1 MKKHYVQV
9 SDPWDFIGD
18 DNRNILHGNIVRIIN
33 ERCLVFRLNHSAKI
47 SGDMGD
53 ILILKPRY
61 TEDSFAKI
69 EEKTRIT
76 VNGCLMTGYKEE
88 MTESDLMKMSKFK
101 MIGSLHQI

>member
-1 MKKHYVQV
+1 MKKYYVQV

-18 DNRNILHGNIVRIIN
+18 DNRNILHGNIIKVTN
-33 ERCLVFRLNHSAKI
+33 ERCLVFRLSHSVEMD
-47 SGDMGD
+47 GDIGD
-53 ILILKPRY
+53 ILVLKPRY

-69 EEKTRIT
+69 DEKTTIT

-101 MIGSLHQI
+101 MIGSLRQL